1 MTQPHTE
8 QTHASTNCVRSV
20 PDKAAA
26 ETTKPAQHQEQDPVK
41 NHLCSFSTTLLLISY
56 YLQE

>member
-1 MTQPHTE
+1 M
-8 QTHASTNCVRSV
+8 

-26 ETTKPAQHQEQDPVK
+26 EATKPAQHQEQDPEK